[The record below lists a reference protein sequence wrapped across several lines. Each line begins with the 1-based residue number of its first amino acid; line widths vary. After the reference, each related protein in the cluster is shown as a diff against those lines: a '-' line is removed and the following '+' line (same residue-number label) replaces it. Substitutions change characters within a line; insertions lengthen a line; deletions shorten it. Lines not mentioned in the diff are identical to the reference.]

1 MAEKFSYSKLNTYEC
16 CPYKYYLRYHLK
28 KFISSDNVAS
38 EYGTL
43 IHHAFEMQANMILS
57 GKNIDYDLIKNI
69 IVESDGKNGSIL
81 GTNALSKKYK
91 DDWYSVDKTGKSYAQ
106 KTQRFLDVGIYRLE
120 KYMADNPDLELY
132 AAELP
137 FEYYYRGYLFHGF
150 IDRVFMHKSNP
161 AHLELHDI
169 KTSAKAYDDKKCKTP
184 LQMLVYVNALKE
196 ILPKQNFGGDY
207 QIDCF
212 YEFPVAEEMKAAGS
226 PGWYN
231 RGMKKLDGLIN
242 GIESGD
248 YKANA
253 SPLCYWCEYSNS
265 NPGVPEEGKNMC
277 PYYSLWK
284 PDAPTFNTFLPWLG
298 MECDEIQHKKLI
310 AIKSLDDEEDF
321 EI

>member
-1 MAEKFSYSKLNTYEC
+1 MAEKLSFSKLDTYSQ
-16 CPYKYYLRYHLK
+16 CPYKYHLRYDLK
-28 KFISSDNVAS
+28 NFISKDNVAS
-38 EYGTL
+38 MLGSL
-43 IHHAFEMQANMILS
+43 VHKIFEMQTNWLIA
-57 GKNIDYDLIKNI
+57 KKPIDYEFLKKFF
-69 IVESDGKNGSIL
+69 VEADGSVDNL
-81 GTNALSKKYK
+81 YGTNELAKMYK

-106 KTQRFLDVGIYRLE
+106 KAQRFLEVGIYRLE

-196 ILPKQNFGGDY
+196 ILPKQNFGRDY

-231 RGMKKLDGLIN
+231 RGMKKLDSLIN

-284 PDAPTFNTFLPWLG
+284 PDSPTFNTFLPWLG
-298 MECDEIQHKKLI
+298 MECDEIQKKKLLQL
-310 AIKSLDDEEDF
+310 ASLNDNDDF